1 MKTGKLLTK
10 WTAVLCAVLL
20 MISLFAIPA
29 FADTT
34 SASDTSNETT
44 AEETTV
50 ETAANTTDNAETT
63 KKDEAET
70 TGTSNTDKKDDAAND
85 NAGLSVSAIIWIVVG
100 AVLVIAAV
108 ILGIKYREKI
118 AKGLRVYKSEFKKVS
133 WLSWEQTRKSTLV
146 VVVVLIAFAAVICLL
161 DIALFQGFDAL
172 LNAFGT
178 LFSNNG

>member
-10 WTAVLCAVLL
+10 WTAVLCAALL

-34 SASDTSNETT
+34 SASDTTDET
-44 AEETTV
+44 ASETTV
-50 ETAANTTDNAETT
+50 DTAADTTDNTETT
-63 KKDEAET
+63 KKDETET
-70 TGTSNTDKKDDAAND
+70 TGTGNKTDSEENKGSD

-100 AVLVIAAV
+100 AVIVIAAV

-133 WLSWEQTRKSTLV
+133 WLSGEQTRKSTLV
-146 VVVVLIAFAAVICLL
+146 VVVVLVIFSAVICLL
-161 DIALFQGFDAL
+161 DIAIFQGFDL
-172 LNAFGT
+172 LLDAFKSWFG
-178 LFSNNG
+178 NVQ